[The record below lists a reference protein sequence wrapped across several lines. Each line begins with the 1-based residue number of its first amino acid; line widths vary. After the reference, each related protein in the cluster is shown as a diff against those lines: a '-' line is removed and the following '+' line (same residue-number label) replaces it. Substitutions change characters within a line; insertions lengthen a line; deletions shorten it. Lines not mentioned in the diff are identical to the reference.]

1 MTPAEAVRSSCSLL
15 LAGIDEDVME
25 YIVEMFINGDDTG
38 ESLVQALKE
47 FILSYEFCAD
57 EASSEAK
64 ARALVA
70 AISPSAE
77 AAGGA
82 GDGRAA
88 GGLASSAAPKLLEES
103 VTLAKVGGELFK
115 QPEDYELGGRLVG
128 IDEAMEDRKKR
139 KAAREEERRA
149 TRRMYDKVAAQ
160 RAREDELLAAARVAA
175 VRLRRE
181 RGAYLGAVEAK
192 PFSMP
197 NPGGG
202 PDLLENASFTLQRG
216 RRCVTFLSA
225 HTPEPRSFFLLPSLL
240 SPRALPPSP
249 TPPCRRRRYGLIG
262 RNGTGKS
269 TLLRNLAARQVG
281 GIPPALTIHYVSQ
294 EVKLDD
300 AAMVQTPLQVG
311 LQRLGRKAG
320 IKPAAAI
327 LPTAVPAWAAR
338 LPRRT

>member
-1 MTPAEAVRSSCSLL
+1 MAPAEATVRSACNLL
-15 LAGIDEDVME
+15 LAGIDEDVKE
-25 YIVEMFINGDDTG
+25 YIVEMFINGDDSG
-38 ESLVQALKE
+38 ESLVEALKE

-57 EASSEAK
+57 AESSEAK
-64 ARALVA
+64 ARELMA
-70 AISPSAE
+70 AISPSSN

-82 GDGRAA
+82 GDRKAAVA
-88 GGLASSAAPKLLEES
+88 GGGASSAAPKLLEES
-103 VTLAKVGGELFK
+103 VRLAEVGGELFK
-115 QPEDYELGGRLVG
+115 QPAQYELGGRLVG
-128 IDEAMEDRKKR
+128 IEEAMEDRKKR

-160 RAREDELLAAARVAA
+160 RARDDQLLDAARVAA

-216 RRCVTFLSA
+216 RRCVASDVV
-225 HTPEPRSFFLLPSLL
+225 RPSCP
-240 SPRALPPSP
+240 SPPSTFFTRHACP
-249 TPPCRRRRYGLIG
+249 PPAPPPCGRRRYGLIG

-269 TLLRNLAARQVG
+269 TLLRNLASRQVG
-281 GIPPALTIHYVSQ
+281 DIPPALTIHYVSQ

-300 AAMVQTPLQVG
+300 AAMEQTPLQVG
-311 LQRLGRKAG
+311 RSPVQDLGS
-320 IKPAAAI
+320 
-327 LPTAVPAWAAR
+327 
-338 LPRRT
+338 RRTLGASRGQTRVNAA